1 MFASRTQRRR
11 SAQAWPFSA
20 RHHGGSPRGPGP
32 GARRR
37 QSRYLRRPPRE
48 PGPGAQRRHS
58 RYPGCSPR
66 RPGAG
71 ARRRQSRH
79 LRRPG
84 IRCHQSARLSCRYGT
99 PASFSSSYHLPT
111 RIPRSAHSSGPMEGH
126 LLVPRTAAVRRRF
139 WRVLA
144 FLVPRTAAVRWKVIS
159 SFRAPQRSDGG
170 SGVSAHSSTRTL
182 RGPAPSLDW
191 RGHQQVKGCR
201 SSAIG
206 EDRHGLPPARCRPRA
221 SLWSPHRQ
229 STLWHP
235 RTHLM
240 AQTPPALGQ
249 VQQPIP
255 AAGAGVSS
263 TAHPSRSSE

>member
-11 SAQAWPFSA
+11 SAQAWPFPA

-58 RYPGCSPR
+58 RYPGCSQR

-99 PASFSSSYHLPT
+99 PASFSSSYYLST

-159 SFRAPQRSDGG
+159 SFRAQQRSDGG
-170 SGVSAHSSTRTL
+170 SGVSSHSSFR
-182 RGPAPSLDW
+182 A
-191 RGHQQVKGCR
+191 QQRSDGR
-201 SSAIG
+201 SSPRSAHRSGPTEVLACPRIPA
-206 EDRHGLPPARCRPRA
+206 HGLSEA
-221 SLWSPHRQ
+221 LHPHL
-229 STLWHP
+229 T
-235 RTHLM
+235 
-240 AQTPPALGQ
+240 G
-249 VQQPIP
+249 
-255 AAGAGVSS
+255 AATSKSKGAGQAQSERTDMDS
-263 TAHPSRSSE
+263 LQPGAAPGPPSGVHIASPRSGVHGPT